1 MSLPRR
7 FNAFASAAAAIL
19 TLTGPTSLPAHGQAA
34 PPAGCGG
41 PASATWINLA
51 IEGVRSGEGLVAV
64 TLYPDNNRRFL
75 VKNGSLYVVRVDA
88 RAGTTHA
95 CVFVPAPGVYA
106 IAIYH
111 DADSNR
117 KLNRTGIGFP
127 AEGYGFS
134 NNPTTLA
141 GLPAFRAVRLN
152 IARAGLN
159 SRISMKY
166 P

>member
-1 MSLPRR
+1 MSLPRH
-7 FNAFASAAAAIL
+7 FNAFASFAAALA
-19 TLTGPTSLPAHGQAA
+19 LTGPTSLPAHAQAA

-51 IEGVRSGEGLVAV
+51 IEGVRSDKGLIAV

-75 VKNGSLYVVRVDA
+75 VKNGSLYVVRFEA
-88 RAGTTHA
+88 RTGTTQA
-95 CVFVPAPGVYA
+95 CVFVPSPGVYA

-111 DADSNR
+111 DADSNQ

-141 GLPAFRAVRLN
+141 GLPAFRAVRLH
-152 IARAGLN
+152 IARAGLS
-159 SRISMKY
+159 SRITMKY